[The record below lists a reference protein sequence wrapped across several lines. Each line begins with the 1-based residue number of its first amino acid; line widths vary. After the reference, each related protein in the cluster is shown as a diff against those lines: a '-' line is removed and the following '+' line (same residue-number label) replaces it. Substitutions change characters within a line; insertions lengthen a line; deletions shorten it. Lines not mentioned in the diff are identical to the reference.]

1 MRIIFAGTPEFSA
14 AHLQSLIDSE
24 HEIVGVFTQPDRPA
38 GRGKALKA
46 SPVKHLAVANEL
58 PVFQPTTLKS
68 EDSQHQLKSLQADV
82 MVVVAYGLLLPQA
95 VLDIPKH
102 GCLNVH
108 ASLLP
113 RWRGAAPIQ
122 RAIEAGDTETGIT
135 IMQMDAGLDTGA
147 MLRKSVCS
155 IEESDSAATL
165 HDKLMVL
172 GAPALLSVLNDID
185 GGKLQPETQ
194 NDADACYAS
203 KLSKQEAKLDWQST
217 AQALAR
223 QVRAFNPFPVSFFE
237 LNGQKI
243 RVWKSFAITGQS
255 NQPPGTVV
263 SITQEGIEIACNEGS
278 LCLTQLQM
286 PGKKPAD
293 VAAIINGYSDR
304 FPVGSVL
311 Q

>member
-122 RAIEAGDTETGIT
+122 RSIEAGDTETGIT

-147 MLRKSVCS
+147 MLRKAVCS
-155 IEESDSAATL
+155 IEENDSAATL

-185 GGKLQPETQ
+185 EGKLQPETQ

-243 RVWKSFAITGQS
+243 RVWKSFAKTGQLG
-255 NQPPGTVV
+255 QPPGTVV
-263 SITQEGIEIACNEGS
+263 SMTPEGIEIACDDGS

-293 VAAIINGYSDR
+293 VAAIINGYGDR